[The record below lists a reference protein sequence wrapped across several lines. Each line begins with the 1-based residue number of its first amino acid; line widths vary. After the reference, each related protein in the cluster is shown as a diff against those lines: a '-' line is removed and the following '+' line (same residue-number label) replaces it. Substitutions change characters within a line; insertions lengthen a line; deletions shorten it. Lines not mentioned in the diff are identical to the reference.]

1 MNATTVKRRER
12 IARVRRVEHAQALG
26 AAAAAEAQLQS
37 LEQSA
42 ARVLDLRLS
51 LTTGVGSMSAE
62 MLAACGELAHR
73 LDVARFGL
81 TDAIVGARAAAAAKA
96 AERIEARIRQ
106 ESAERLVERAATDAA
121 VLAEARMTASVRSR
135 NARAMG
141 EEA

>member
-1 MNATTVKRRER
+1 MNATVKRRER
-12 IARVRRVEHAQALG
+12 IARVRRVEHVQALG

-51 LTTGVGSMSAE
+51 LTSDVGHMSAE
-62 MLAACGELAHR
+62 TLAARGELAHR
-73 LDVARFGL
+73 LDLARFGL
-81 TDAIVGARAAAAAKA
+81 TDAIVGARAAAATRV

-106 ESAERLVERAATDAA
+106 ESAVRLVERAVTDATA
-121 VLAEARMTASVRSR
+121 LAETRMAANVRPR
-135 NARAMG
+135 TPRGLG

>member
-1 MNATTVKRRER
+1 MNTTTVKRRER

-26 AAAAAEAQLQS
+26 AAALAEQQLRS

-51 LTTGVGSMSAE
+51 LTTGVGSMPAE
-62 MLAACGELAHR
+62 TLAACGELAHR

-81 TDAIVGARAAAAAKA
+81 TDAIVGARATAAVKA

-106 ESAERLVERAATDAA
+106 ESAERLVERAATEVSD
-121 VLAEARMTASVRSR
+121 LAEARMSSAARPRSVRGL
-135 NARAMG
+135 G

>member
-1 MNATTVKRRER
+1 MSNLVKRRER
-12 IARVRRVEHAQALG
+12 IARVRRVEHVQAAG

-37 LEQSA
+37 LEHSA

-51 LTTGVGSMSAE
+51 LTSEVGSMMAST
-62 MLAACGELAHR
+62 LAARGELAHR

-81 TDAIVGARAAAAAKA
+81 ADAIAGARATAHTRA

-106 ESAERLVERAATDAA
+106 ESADRLVERAATDAA
-121 VLAEARMTASVRSR
+121 AVAERRMASSVR
-135 NARAMG
+135 ARAYRSMG